1 MRTQT
6 GAVQRYVASNPPDD
20 PKAIGAFLREE
31 LAKVQAAMNVIA
43 DGQYDDTTSAPAKPR
58 NGMVR
63 YTSGIWN
70 PGSGRGFYGY
80 DNGAWH
86 FLG

>member
-1 MRTQT
+1 MRIQA

-20 PKAIGAFLREE
+20 PKAIAAFLREE

-43 DGQYDDTTSAPAKPR
+43 DGQYDDTTVAPLKPR

-63 YTSGIWN
+63 YTSGVWN
-70 PGSGRGFYGY
+70 PGAGRGLYLY
-80 DNGAWH
+80 DNGVWSK
-86 FLG
+86 L